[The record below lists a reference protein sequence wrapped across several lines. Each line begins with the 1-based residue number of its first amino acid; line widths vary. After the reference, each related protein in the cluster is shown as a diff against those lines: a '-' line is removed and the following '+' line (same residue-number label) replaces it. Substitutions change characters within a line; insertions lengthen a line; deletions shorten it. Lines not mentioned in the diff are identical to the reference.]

1 MGPSPIQSSAFYG
14 ALERELTH
22 NGGLFNA
29 HAHVDRYATLDPRFF
44 GSGADMQ
51 APTSYPLWD
60 KVDVTP
66 ELHRGPAYTRWSL
79 RERMTAFLSQSA
91 ACGVRRVD
99 SFIDVTTDL
108 PLAGGLGAL
117 EIALE
122 IKQVFSGRV
131 DFRVGAYAPFGFKKD
146 DKQELELFQHAITLA
161 DFIATSP
168 ERDDES
174 FYGAG
179 PDHIGFQTHLDWTLG
194 WAVASGKP
202 VHYHLDQQ
210 VNPNERGTEALVA
223 ATERTG
229 LRDRIV
235 ALGASEPLVWAVHCI
250 SPSTYRRRRLEELAT
265 HMAERRIGVV
275 CCPSAALSMRKLPL
289 FEAPIHKSIADV
301 LVLLE
306 RGVQVRVGTDNVGD
320 LFLPATLVDPRYE
333 VGTLANAV
341 RFYHI
346 PILAKLACGQALD
359 DGDLKAVRDHLR
371 KEQAYVESFRGTK
384 AFPL

>member
-1 MGPSPIQSSAFYG
+1 MGSSQIRSSAFYG
-14 ALERELTH
+14 ALERELTR

-29 HAHVDRYATLDPRFF
+29 HAHVDRYDTLDPRFL

-51 APTSYPLWD
+51 ARTGYALWD
-60 KVDVTP
+60 EVDVTP
-66 ELHRGPAYTRWSL
+66 DLHRGPAYTRRSL
-79 RERMTAFLSQSA
+79 RERMTAFLAESE
-91 ACGVRRVD
+91 ACGVRRVE

-117 EIALE
+117 EMALE
-122 IKQVFSGRV
+122 VSGIFSGRV
-131 DFRVGAYAPFGFKKD
+131 DFRVGAFAPFGFEKD
-146 DKQELELFQHAITLA
+146 DQQELERFQHAITLA

-179 PDHIGFQTHLDWTLG
+179 PGHIGFRTHLDWTLG

-210 VNPNERGTEALVA
+210 VSPNERGTEALVVA
-223 ATERTG
+223 IDRTG

-250 SPSTYRRRRLEELAT
+250 SPSTYPRRRLEELAT
-265 HMAERRIGVV
+265 RMAECRIGVV
-275 CCPSAALSMRKLPL
+275 CCPSAALSMRKRPL

-301 LVLLE
+301 LLLLE
-306 RGVQVRVGTDNVGD
+306 RGVRVRVGTDNVGD
-320 LFLPATLVDPRYE
+320 LFLPATLLDPRHE
-333 VGTLANAV
+333 VGALANAL
-341 RFYHI
+341 RFYDAA
-346 PILAKLACGQALD
+346 ILAKLACGKALD
-359 DGDLKAVRDHLR
+359 EGEVEAVRDHLR
-371 KEQAYVESFRGTK
+371 GEQAYVESFRGTK